1 MNYSGPFDAN
11 ASSHSAA
18 SLNGEGFLFGPKPAF
33 IQHHASDAHVVVPDA
48 HLLFSGN
55 YTRIGSDL
63 IIADADHKLV
73 VGGYFKGDTRPALM
87 STDGA
92 ALSGQIVEALTGHV
106 HYAQAA
112 ATAPAAQVIGHVLK
126 MSGSASAVRN
136 GVSVE
141 LHIGDA
147 VQKGD
152 VIQTGSDSSIGMTFI
167 DGSAFGMTSNA
178 RMVLNE
184 MIYDPNGSSNSSLMS
199 LVQGTITFVAG
210 QTAKN
215 GNMRVDTPVATMGIR
230 GTAVLVEIGAD
241 NGPTKFSVLVE
252 PDGHTGSYNLYD
264 KSTGQLIGTVS
275 QAGQVTFVSAS
286 GIGQPPTAIE
296 QLKTMQD
303 QQQEKALIQQVFQLY
318 FPNYNPDNSDP
329 KTQKFGSTS
338 YNNLAEITF
347 TTNNFNNQTYLTQIE
362 LRIAVTDPHT
372 GVTTYQNRLFFN
384 TKAVFS
390 ADSVFGDQAFTSTTQ
405 TFKFQD
411 VVHIDDPDIG
421 NAPFYDIGVPFVAG
435 SAVIK
440 SAESSIGNVSETFLK
455 SLIHINQTTGQVTF
469 DRQQFNFL
477 DDGQTV
483 TIRIQVTATSG
494 PDTGHV
500 IIPITITGANDA
512 PTIVLGDPLHPSVIA
527 GAVTE
532 DMPANASSLTANGV
546 ISFQDVDLTDAHT
559 ASVALTST
567 ASTLPGFVNNTTK
580 IGTFTIDPVS
590 ENLTDNDNHGSVGW
604 HFTLDDNDPTL
615 QSLAKGQT
623 ITQTYTITIKDDN
636 GVPVTQTVT
645 ITINGTNDA
654 PVLTADSSV
663 HNTIEI
669 ADTTGAPNS
678 TVDTATGTL
687 AFIDVDLSDT
697 HQASTAIHQ
706 NADHTPSVT
715 WSGGSYSGI
724 PQATRDALMGAMTAL
739 VDENNTDTSNHG
751 ALNWTFSLPDH
762 LLDFLADGE
771 TLTIV
776 YDVTITDNNGAS
788 STQQVTIQ
796 IGASND
802 QPVISAINATGAVT
816 EDVAAQSGVLHDTG
830 SVTFTDTDLTDTHT
844 AQVAYTGGTH
854 SSGVTISQDLALALK
869 DALTVPSSTLAA
881 GDHGFDWSFDLDN
894 SLVQYLAAG
903 ETVTATYTIIVTDS
917 SQTDN
922 AGSAPKTVTI
932 TITGTNDAPVITST
946 LSDAAGAIGELA
958 DTTSSSAP
966 DPVGGTITF
975 GDVDLTDTHQATEG
989 GLSFS
994 WSGGSLTGAQVLALT
1009 AASARTLTPHDST
1022 GTGEGS
1028 VDWTYKITDGA
1039 LDFLADGETLTVI
1052 YDITVTDFHGN
1063 TANGTSAT
1071 QQVTVTITG
1080 TNDAPIIA
1088 ADTSGTAGTNVH
1100 DLTEGN
1106 NGLSTSGTL
1115 AVTDAD
1121 ITNTVAASVFGVAIG
1136 GTGAAYLPSN
1146 LNAAALNAMFS
1157 VDTGNVIDNTHT
1169 TGTIHWNF
1177 NSAGEAFNFL
1187 AQGETLILTYTVRA
1201 TDSDASHATGDQ
1213 TVVIQITGTN
1223 DTPTVATVLSD
1234 DKNEGDTAFAKDLLS
1249 GASDRDHGET
1259 ATLAV
1264 VAASLSYKIDSA
1276 AASSTIPNGLTLA
1289 SDGHTLTIDPNSTAF
1304 DHLAVNQSTT
1314 IAVDY
1319 DIADIHGAIV
1329 HQTETI
1335 TIHGT
1340 NDAPTVSA
1348 ALVDSLNEGDSVLHR
1363 DLLTNA
1369 SDVDDGETATLSVV
1383 ANSVTY
1389 TVGTGA
1395 ASSTIPA
1402 GLTLASDGHTLT
1414 IDPNSAAFDHLAVG
1428 QSTTIVV
1435 SYDITDVHN
1444 AIVHQTETITINGTN
1459 DAPTVSGPVTATVA
1473 EDAAP
1478 SVLNALA
1485 NASDVDDGH
1494 VLSVVNVPA
1503 AGSLPA
1509 GVTYDAVTHTFTLDP
1524 TNAAYQHLGAG
1535 DSTVVTVNYG
1545 VSDGIA
1551 PNPTAAS
1558 VSWTVTG
1565 VNDSPVINIDNVK
1578 PVEDPSGNGVM
1589 TVSGVT
1595 VSDVDAGSDVFTVT
1609 AHADHGS
1616 VATVSGQS
1624 LDSGVPGGGFTGTFA
1639 QVSSLFTDGAVYTP
1653 NYAALTATDK
1663 VTLTV
1668 TDGHGGSDAVNFIF
1682 KQYAT
1687 GGVTLDGTAGKDWI
1701 LSSTGNDT
1709 MTGHGGADNFVFAA
1723 GSGNDTIT
1731 DFTSGTDHIV
1741 LNGYGAPFTDQAS
1754 FSQWLTDQ
1762 VTDTANGAVIHLD
1775 ASDSITLTGVAKA
1788 NLAAHDFIIHP
1799 AGA

>member
-1 MNYSGPFDAN
+1 MV
-11 ASSHSAA
+11 
-18 SLNGEGFLFGPKPAF
+18 
-33 IQHHASDAHVVVPDA
+33 IPDA

-73 VGGYFKGDTRPALM
+73 VGGYFKGDTRPTLM

-92 ALSGQIVEALTGHV
+92 ALSGQVVEALTGHV

-112 ATAPAAQVIGHVLK
+112 TSAPAAQVIGHVLK
-126 MSGSASAVRN
+126 MSGSASAIRN
-136 GVSVE
+136 GVSIE

-275 QAGQVTFVSAS
+275 QAGQVTFVSIG
-286 GIGQPPTAIE
+286 GIGQPPSAVE

-318 FPNYNPDNSDP
+318 FPNYNPDNSNP

-347 TTNNFNNQTYLTQIE
+347 TTNNFNNQTFLTQIE

-384 TKAVFS
+384 TKAIFS
-390 ADSVFGDQAFTSTTQ
+390 ADSVFGDQAFTPTIQ

-411 VVHIDDPDIG
+411 VVHINDPDIG

-440 SAESSIGNVSETFLK
+440 SAESSISNVSEAFLK
-455 SLIHINQTTGQVTF
+455 SLIHIDQTTGQVTF
-469 DRQQFNFL
+469 DRQQLNFL

-483 TIRIQVTATSG
+483 TIKIQVTATSG

-500 IIPITITGANDA
+500 IVPITITGANDA
-512 PTIVLGDPLHPSVIA
+512 PTIVLGDPQHPSVIA

-532 DMPANASSLTANGV
+532 DTPVNATSLTADGV

-567 ASTLPGFVNNTTK
+567 ASTLPGFVANTTK

-590 ENLTDNDNHGSVGW
+590 ENLTDADNHGSVGW

-623 ITQTYTITIKDDN
+623 ITQTYTITITDDN

-645 ITINGTNDA
+645 ITITGTNDA
-654 PVLTADSSV
+654 PALTADSSV
-663 HNTIEI
+663 HSTIEI
-669 ADTTGAPNS
+669 TDTTGAPNS
-678 TVDTATGTL
+678 TVDTATGSL
-687 AFIDVDLSDT
+687 AFVDVDLSDT
-697 HQASTAIHQ
+697 HQASTAIHH
-706 NADHTPSVT
+706 NIDNSLSVS
-715 WSGGSYSGI
+715 WSGGAYSDI
-724 PQATRDALMGAMTAL
+724 PQATRDALANAMTAL
-739 VDENNTDTSNHG
+739 VNEDNTDTGNQG
-751 ALNWTFSLPDH
+751 AVNWTFKLPDH

-776 YDVTITDNNGAS
+776 YDVTITDNNGGS
-788 STQQVTIQ
+788 STEQVTIRV
-796 IGASND
+796 GAAND
-802 QPVISAINATGAVT
+802 QPMISTIDATGAVT
-816 EDVAAQSGVLHDTG
+816 EDTTSAPGVLHDTG

-844 AQVAYTGGTH
+844 AQVEYTGGTH

-881 GDHGFDWSFDLDN
+881 GDHQFAWNFDLDN
-894 SLVQYLAAG
+894 SLVQYLAEG
-903 ETVTATYTIIVTDS
+903 ETVTATYTITVTDNS
-917 SQTDN
+917 TDGN
-922 AGSAPKTVTI
+922 AASGPQTVTV
-932 TITGTNDAPVITST
+932 TITGTNDAPVITA
-946 LSDAAGAIGELA
+946 DA
-958 DTTSSSAP
+958 
-966 DPVGGTITF
+966 
-975 GDVDLTDTHQATEG
+975 
-989 GLSFS
+989 
-994 WSGGSLTGAQVLALT
+994 
-1009 AASARTLTPHDST
+1009 
-1022 GTGEGS
+1022 
-1028 VDWTYKITDGA
+1028 
-1039 LDFLADGETLTVI
+1039 
-1052 YDITVTDFHGN
+1052 
-1063 TANGTSAT
+1063 
-1071 QQVTVTITG
+1071 
-1080 TNDAPIIA
+1080 
-1088 ADTSGTAGTNVH
+1088 SGTAGTNVH
-1100 DLTEGN
+1100 DQQEGN
-1106 NGLSTSGTL
+1106 SGISTSGTL
-1115 AVTDAD
+1115 AATDVD
-1121 ITNTVAASVFGVAIG
+1121 LTNTVSVSVFGLSVA

-1146 LNAAALNAMFS
+1146 LDPATLKAMFS
-1157 VDTGNVIDNTHT
+1157 VDVGNIIDNTHT
-1169 TGTIHWNF
+1169 TGTVHWNF
-1177 NSAGEAFNFL
+1177 NSAGEAFDFL
-1187 AQGETLILTYTVRA
+1187 AQGETLVLTYTVRA

-1223 DTPTVATVLSD
+1223 DTPTVTAALNAEADESD
-1234 DKNEGDTAFAKDLLS
+1234 ASFVKDLLS

-1264 VAASLSYKIDSA
+1264 VAASVTYQVDAA
-1276 AASSTIPNGLTLA
+1276 AASSTVPNGLVLA

-1304 DHLAVNQSTT
+1304 DHLA
-1314 IAVDY
+1314 
-1319 DIADIHGAIV
+1319 
-1329 HQTETI
+1329 
-1335 TIHGT
+1335 
-1340 NDAPTVSA
+1340 
-1348 ALVDSLNEGDSVLHR
+1348 L
-1363 DLLTNA
+1363 
-1369 SDVDDGETATLSVV
+1369 
-1383 ANSVTY
+1383 
-1389 TVGTGA
+1389 
-1395 ASSTIPA
+1395 
-1402 GLTLASDGHTLT
+1402 
-1414 IDPNSAAFDHLAVG
+1414 G

-1435 SYDITDVHN
+1435 DYDITDVHG

-1473 EDAAP
+1473 EDGGSSA
-1478 SVLNALA
+1478 LNALA

-1509 GVTYDAVTHTFTLDP
+1509 GVTYDVATHTFTLDP
-1524 TNAAYQHLGAG
+1524 ANAAYQSLGAG

-1551 PNPTAAS
+1551 STPTAAS
-1558 VSWTVTG
+1558 VSWTIHGTNDAPVMNVDSVT
-1565 VNDSPVINIDNVK
+1565 PVDV
-1578 PVEDPSGNGVM
+1578 DGSGVM
-1589 TVSGVT
+1589 KVTGVT
-1595 VSDVDAGSDVFTVT
+1595 VSDVDAGSDVFTVA
-1609 AHADHGS
+1609 AHADHGT
-1616 VATVSGQS
+1616 VATVDGQS
-1624 LDSGVPGGGFTGTFA
+1624 LDPADGGFTGTFDDVTA
-1639 QVSSLFTDGAVYTP
+1639 LFTDGAVYTP
-1653 NYAALTATDK
+1653 NYNSLTDTDK
-1663 VTLTV
+1663 ATLTV
-1668 TDGHGGSDAVNFIF
+1668 TDGHGGSDTVNFIF

-1687 GGVTLDGTAGKDWI
+1687 GGVTLNGTAGKDWI
-1701 LSSTGNDT
+1701 LSSTGDDL
-1709 MTGHGGADNFVFAA
+1709 MTGNGGGDNFVFAA
-1723 GSGNDTIT
+1723 QSGNDTIT
-1731 DFTSGTDHIV
+1731 DFHAGTDHIV
-1741 LNGYGAPFTDQAS
+1741 LNGYGMPSAQADLTA
-1754 FSQWLTDQ
+1754 WLADAGN
-1762 VTDTANGAVIHLD
+1762 VTETGGSAVIHLD
-1775 ASDSITLTGVAKA
+1775 ANDTITLNGVTKA
-1788 NLAAHDFIIHP
+1788 SLTAHDFIIHP